1 MTRTRRT
8 ARQTGASF
16 EQVAADGLAKGLG
29 NPDIDRAPRKGRLDI
44 GDVANVRHAN
54 GERIAV
60 EVKEYGGKLEPTTW
74 TREATVEA
82 VNYKAICGIVIAK
95 RRGTTKF
102 EDQWCLMT
110 GADLISLLTG
120 ERSEHVVKLILD
132 RAIAD
137 ANENQ
142 SQGVA

>member
-8 ARQTGASF
+8 ARQTGSAF
-16 EQVAADGLAKGLG
+16 EQQTADGFARALG
-29 NPDIDRAPRKGRLDI
+29 NPDIDKAPRKGRNDI

-95 RRGTTKF
+95 RRGTRDF
-102 EDQWCLMT
+102 GSQWVLMT

-120 ERSEHVVKLILD
+120 DQSEHVTKLILD
-132 RAIAD
+132 RAITN

-142 SQGVA
+142 SQGIA